1 MFPFSRR
8 AQSWSMRRAS
18 VPAPGTPTNRAL
30 RPPLLSAALLSA
42 ALLVGCGPDPVNP
55 GPGPVIVPPGSYSV
69 SGTVSLPVL
78 AAAALSLNTSSSLPD
93 SAPNW
98 NAPHVPGELLI
109 LNASPAALGQ
119 AALGQAALGQATLGQ
134 ATLGQATLGRAG
146 LSGLQTQALG
156 QNSGGLVRVTVPA
169 GQDEAAY
176 AARLGRAGLDAQ
188 PNYLYSALGL
198 PRVVPNDPGYPGNA
212 GIAVGGGVFDQDY
225 LTRIRAQDGW
235 NALADAGLRPVGA
248 VTAVLDTGID
258 AGHPDLQGRRL
269 PGYDFGDNDPN
280 PAEAPAGD
288 VGHGT
293 SSAGIIGAG
302 GNNGLGLT
310 GLTWSGQTI
319 LPVKVFADSGSAST
333 AALAQGLDYAV
344 KQGAKVVNMSLGL
357 VGVNTDKVL
366 AASLK
371 AAADAGVTLVAAA
384 GNTPGDGL
392 YFPASDPNVLAVGA
406 LGRSDDLAC
415 YSARPAGSQ
424 KALDLVAPGGNA
436 GSGSPSCLITSDDD
450 ILDLNDRSVPSSAR
464 SKNGYSL
471 RAGTSEAAPQVSGAA
486 SLLRG
491 FRPDLSAAQVKAIL
505 TGSARKVAGGP
516 LLDVGA
522 AIRAAAAQ
530 PLNTA
535 RPYALS
541 VQAVSGGVLAK
552 TFTGSGSLPA
562 GASSVPY
569 SLAGLAP
576 GTYTLTAA
584 LTVGGQMYS
593 GSGSVTLSADVGGQN
608 IQTR

>member
-8 AQSWSMRRAS
+8 AQSWSMRRAP
-18 VPAPGTPTNRAL
+18 VPAPGTPTKRAL

-42 ALLVGCGPDPVNP
+42 ALLVGCSPDPVNP

-78 AAAALSLNTSSSLPD
+78 GAAALSLNTSSSLPD

-119 AALGQAALGQATLGQ
+119 AV
-134 ATLGQATLGRAG
+134 LGRAG

-156 QNSGGLVRVTVPA
+156 QTVEGGSSLMRVMVPA
-169 GQDEAAY
+169 GQDEAAF

-198 PRVVPNDPGYPGNA
+198 PRIVPNDPGYPGNA

-248 VTAVLDTGID
+248 ITAVLDTGID
-258 AGHPDLQGRRL
+258 AGHPDLQGRLL

-344 KQGAKVVNMSLGL
+344 KQGARVVNMSLGL

-406 LGRSDDLAC
+406 LARTDDLAC
-415 YSARPAGSQ
+415 YSARPAAGQ
-424 KALDLVAPGGNA
+424 KGLDLVAPGGNA

-450 ILDLNDRSVPSSAR
+450 ILDLNDRSVPNSAR

-552 TFTGSGSLPA
+552 TFSGSGSLPA

-584 LTVGGQMYS
+584 LTVAGQMYS